1 MERKVNLCN
10 PINYGGKRSQTIKYI
25 VIHYT
30 GNDGDT
36 DEANAA
42 YFARENTGKTSAHW
56 FVDDDSATLSVPE
69 DYVAYHCGANYYYHP
84 ECRNSNSI
92 GVELCD
98 TRRDGKYGFTE
109 ETLDNAIE
117 LVRELMQKYNVPVEN
132 VVRHYDVTHKICP
145 APFCGN
151 GQAAWEEFKQKL
163 EEEETVERYNKIDD
177 MPAYAKETVITLVDK
192 GFLNGSGGSKDEN
205 GRPADLDLS
214 VDMLRILV
222 IQDRA
227 GMFGQ

>member
-10 PINYGGKRSQTIKYI
+10 PVNYGGLRVQPIKYI

-42 YFARENTGKTSAHW
+42 YFARANTGKTSAHW

-69 DYVAYHCGANYYYHP
+69 DRIAYHCGANYYYHK
-84 ECRNSNSI
+84 ECRNANSI
-92 GVELCD
+92 GIELCD
-98 TRRDGKYGFTE
+98 TIKNGEYGFTE
-109 ETLDNAIE
+109 KTLSNAAG
-117 LVRELMQKYNVPVEN
+117 LVRELMVKYNIPIEN

-145 APFCGN
+145 EPFCRK
-151 GQAAWEEFKQKL
+151 GQKAWEEFKQRL
-163 EEEETVERYNKIDD
+163 EDNSVVRYNKISD
-177 MPAYAKETVITLVDK
+177 MPAYASKTVIKLVDR
-192 GFLNGSGGSKDEN
+192 GLLNGNGGDKDEN

-214 VDMLRILV
+214 TDMLRLLV

-227 GMFGQ
+227 GVFDL

>member
-10 PINYGGKRSQTIKYI
+10 PVNYGGLRAGSVKYI

-30 GNDGDT
+30 AGDGDT

-42 YFARENTGKTSAHW
+42 YFAREDTGKTSAHW

-69 DYVAYHCGANYYYHP
+69 AYVAYHCGANYYYHP

-92 GVELCD
+92 GVELSSIK
-98 TRRDGKYGFTE
+98 RGGVYAFTE
-109 ETLDNAIE
+109 ATVTNAVE
-117 LVRELMQKYNVPVEN
+117 LVAELMRKYNVPLDH

-145 APFCGN
+145 APFCGA
-151 GQAAWEEFKQKL
+151 GLTAWQDFKDRL
-163 EEEETVERYNKIDD
+163 EEETMTRYNKIAD
-177 MPAYAKETVITLVDK
+177 MPSYAKATVTKLVDK
-192 GFLNGSGGSKDEN
+192 GLLNGSGGDKDEN

-214 VDMLRILV
+214 QDMIRLLV

-227 GMFGQ
+227 GMFG